1 MHMKPLLSKAQ
12 LDYMKAKAKFEDRAK
27 VLEKK
32 IEETQKLQ
40 EVTQEVME
48 GLVVET
54 GFHDAFNELTVA
66 ENALIDWSHATM
78 KHEKSYKENK
88 QPIENMYA
96 NLNSDPQM
104 RARII
109 ELAMKVR

>member
-1 MHMKPLLSKAQ
+1 MKTLLSKAQ
-12 LDYMKAKAKFEDRAK
+12 LAYMKAKTKFEDRAK
-27 VLEKK
+27 VLEKR
-32 IEETQKLQ
+32 IEEAQKLQ
-40 EVTQEVME
+40 EITQEVME
-48 GLVVET
+48 GLVMET
-54 GFHDAFNELTVA
+54 GFHEAFNELTVA
-66 ENALIDWSHATM
+66 ENELIDWSHTTM

-96 NLNSDPQM
+96 NLSTDPQM